1 MQMNLF
7 ARIDNYSRKLT
18 SADARILDYVKG
30 SYPHG
35 VLGPA
40 RIIAEKVGVSTA
52 TVIRFFD
59 KLGYQSYA
67 QLQDEARSDVSA
79 RLSSPLARVYLTG
92 PEVPSAAAILKGT
105 FATDASNLA
114 RTYKSNRIA
123 DFQKII
129 QTILHLGDR
138 TLYVMGARNSAP
150 VAQYLH
156 ANLSACVPSTVL
168 LAGDD
173 GTLGD
178 ELAKVGADDVLFVI
192 SIRRYAHNTIQ
203 VAKYFKEIGAKVV
216 CITDGKNS
224 PVAQRAETCLFVD
237 LNSLSPF
244 DSFTAAFTLCNAIVG
259 AVVAQRRKEVEKSL
273 LRNQK
278 VSDFLRVFEK

>member
-1 MQMNLF
+1 MNLF
-7 ARIDNYSRKLT
+7 ARIDNYSKKLT
-18 SADARILDYVKG
+18 SSEARILEYAKG

-52 TVIRFFD
+52 TVTRFFD

-67 QLQDEARSDVSA
+67 QLQDEARSEVSA
-79 RLSSPLARVYLTG
+79 KLSSPLARVYLTG
-92 PEVPSAAAILKGT
+92 SEVPSSAAILKGT
-105 FATDASNLA
+105 FATDANNLA

-123 DFQKII
+123 DFQKVI
-129 QTILHLGDR
+129 QTILRLGEH
-138 TLYVMGARNSAP
+138 TLYVMGAKNSGP

-156 ANLSACVPSTVL
+156 ANLSACVRHTVL
-168 LAGDD
+168 LSGDD
-173 GTLGD
+173 GTLAD
-178 ELAKVGADDVLFVI
+178 ALVDARADDVLFVI

-203 VAKYFKEIGAKVV
+203 VAKYFKEIGAKVI

-259 AVVAQRRKEVEKSL
+259 AVVAQRRKDVEQSL
-273 LRNQK
+273 LRSQK
-278 VSDFLRVFEK
+278 LSDFLRVFEK